1 MLHHVTTV
9 NSTVIVLLKF
19 VSSITAVRGI
29 LQYSNQYCWR
39 CRPVTTC
46 RDLHHTVGYHFS
58 VKILNKIQ
66 KLCSLTIMKNEI
78 LAMASVCL
86 CNYSRACHLYNPD
99 LLTVFLNTTVVKRC
113 SSCDVERWISE
124 MKLARVWEYL
134 GEVSSKKIFHLNWSE
149 GSWVLVWPTKITQF
163 SCRERMYKVLE
174 YLYKT
179 ILVCPPSSVRLRY
192 FLLIK
197 TKIPVNRSGFISE
210 IFLTPSIVVVIYP
223 GVLR

>member
-1 MLHHVTTV
+1 
-9 NSTVIVLLKF
+9 
-19 VSSITAVRGI
+19 
-29 LQYSNQYCWR
+29 
-39 CRPVTTC
+39 
-46 RDLHHTVGYHFS
+46 
-58 VKILNKIQ
+58 
-66 KLCSLTIMKNEI
+66 
-78 LAMASVCL
+78 MASVCL

-149 GSWVLVWPTKITQF
+149 GSWGLVWPTKIIRF

-223 GVLR
+223 GVEDKWVVSLDIVNVRRIVIKHHKLPSRTHCLQDMNEDYKD